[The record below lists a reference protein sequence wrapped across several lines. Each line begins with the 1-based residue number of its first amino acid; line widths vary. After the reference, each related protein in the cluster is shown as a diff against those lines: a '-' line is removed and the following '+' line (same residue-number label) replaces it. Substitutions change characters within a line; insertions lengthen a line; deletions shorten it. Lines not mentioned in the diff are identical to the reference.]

1 MIHIILFIICF
12 LSIELFIRL
21 NFSGLLFALLNLMK
35 KVVHIISNKNISDHW
50 KEIIVPKYSI
60 KMMTLSLRILVIFSI
75 IIFLFLITNIFSDEF
90 IKFSLSKQGIFESII
105 FCSLSILI
113 RKLNKK

>member
-1 MIHIILFIICF
+1 MNHIILFIICF

-35 KVVHIISNKNISDHW
+35 KVFHIISNKNISDHW
-50 KEIIVPKYSI
+50 KESIVPKYSI
-60 KMMTLSLRILVIFSI
+60 KMMTLSLRILLIFSI

-90 IKFSLSKQGIFESII
+90 VKFSLSKQGIFESII
-105 FCSLSILI
+105 FCIFFILF
-113 RKLNKK
+113 RKSKKI